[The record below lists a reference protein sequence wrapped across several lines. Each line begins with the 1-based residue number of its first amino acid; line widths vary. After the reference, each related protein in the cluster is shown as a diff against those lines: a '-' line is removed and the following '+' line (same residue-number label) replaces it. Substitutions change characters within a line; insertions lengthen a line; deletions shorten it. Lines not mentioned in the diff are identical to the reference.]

1 MIPLLPLVGA
11 LASGCLRAPTGL
23 EGETQEAG
31 RDPATA
37 AGVSAGVASAV
48 EEKASPPRRV
58 LLVVVD
64 DMSAMS
70 SSMYAED
77 FPEVRFRSAPMPNV
91 EAICESGVRFRQ
103 AWTAPTCAA
112 TRATML
118 TGRHGFRNGTT
129 ELFGNDLDNLPVDEP
144 TLPRLLAQANP
155 SIKTANFGKYNL
167 GHTDENG
174 GDRAPN
180 EMGWSHFSG
189 TLDAAVGDYFSW
201 PRTVDGVTATST
213 TYATTQTVDDTI
225 AWLAEQGPDQPWM
238 VWLAFNAPHAPFH
251 APPSELHDYN
261 LQDGSS
267 PPSGSTNPNEILP
280 YYLAASQAMD
290 TELGRLLRWMRENG
304 QGDTDILFIAD
315 NGAPLEVVEAPM
327 DPTRGKGTV
336 FEGGIH
342 VPFCVSGPSVAQGGR
357 VDDRPV
363 GAVDILATVLDLQGG
378 PAPEVLSDDVFDG
391 QSLAPIL
398 RDPQAELD
406 RDWAYTEGAGGYS
419 AYGAGR
425 AVTQGGD
432 KLIRFTD
439 VGSESLYDLGSDPF
453 EFADELADAESD
465 GDDEREDDDQ
475 AGDDQ
480 EQQQGHAGPQAEDD
494 GRSDSTQVDGAV
506 LRSQAL
512 GDLIDTLTKQ
522 PG

>member
-1 MIPLLPLVGA
+1 MPLPLLAALVSACG
-11 LASGCLRAPTGL
+11 RAPNDMESGAQ
-23 EGETQEAG
+23 ETG

-37 AGVSAGVASAV
+37 AWVSAGVDSAV

-77 FPEVRFRSAPMPNV
+77 FPDVHFRSAPMPNV
-91 EAICESGVRFRQ
+91 EGICESGVRFRQ
-103 AWTAPTCAA
+103 AWSAPICAA
-112 TRATML
+112 SRATMF
-118 TGRHGFRNGTT
+118 TGRHGFRNGGT
-129 ELFGNDLDNLPVDEP
+129 ELLGNDSDHLPVDEP

-155 SIKTANFGKYNL
+155 SIKSASFGKYNL
-167 GHTDENG
+167 GHTDDNG

-180 EMGWSHFSG
+180 EMGWSHFAG
-189 TLDAAVGDYFSW
+189 ALDASVPNYFSW
-201 PRTVDGVTATST
+201 SRTVDGVTDTST

-261 LQDGSS
+261 LRDGSA
-267 PPSGSTNPNEILP
+267 PPTGPLDPDVVLP

-290 TELGRLLRWMRENG
+290 TELGRLLQWMRDNG

-315 NGAPLEVVEAPM
+315 NGSPLEVIESPM
-327 DPTRGKGTV
+327 DPARGKSTV

-363 GAVDILATVLDLQGG
+363 GAVDILATVLDLQGA
-378 PAPEVLSDDVFDG
+378 PAPEELNDAVFDG
-391 QSLAPIL
+391 QSIAPIL
-398 RDPQAELD
+398 RDPQAQLG
-406 RDWAYTEGAGGYS
+406 RDWAFSEGPASPGYS
-419 AYGAGR
+419 PYGAAR
-425 AVTQGGD
+425 ALTQGGD

-439 VGSESLYDLGSDPF
+439 LGEESLYDLTSDPF
-453 EFADELADAESD
+453 EFADRLADAESD
-465 GDDEREDDDQ
+465 GDHDDDHDDEDDQDRQQGRQGPEAEEDREDDSSQIND
-475 AGDDQ
+475 
-480 EQQQGHAGPQAEDD
+480 
-494 GRSDSTQVDGAV
+494 AV
-506 LRSQAL
+506 LRGQAL
-512 GDLIDTLTKQ
+512 GDLIDTLTTQ

>member
-1 MIPLLPLVGA
+1 MLPLLPLVGA
-11 LASGCLRAPTGL
+11 LTSGCLRVPADP

-31 RDPATA
+31 RDPVA
-37 AGVSAGVASAV
+37 AAWVSPGVGSTV
-48 EEKASPPRRV
+48 EEEVPAPRRV

-77 FPEVRFRSAPMPNV
+77 FPEVHFRSASMPNV
-91 EAICESGVRFRQ
+91 EGICESGVRFRQ

-129 ELFGNDLDNLPVDEP
+129 ELMGNDDDNLPVDEP

-155 SIKTANFGKYNL
+155 TIKTANFGKYNL
-167 GHTDENG
+167 GHTEENG

-180 EMGWSHFSG
+180 EMGWSHFAG

-201 PRTVDGVTATST
+201 SRTEDGVTATST

-261 LQDGSS
+261 LEEGSS
-267 PPSGSTNPNEILP
+267 PPSGSSDPDEVLP

-315 NGAPLEVVEAPM
+315 NGAPPEVTESPM

-336 FEGGIH
+336 FEGGVH

-363 GAVDILATVLDLQGG
+363 GAVDLLATVLDLQG
-378 PAPEVLSDDVFDG
+378 APSPEELTDDVFDG

-398 RDPQAELD
+398 RDPQAQLG
-406 RDWAYTEGAGGYS
+406 RDWAYTEGAAGYS
-419 AYGAGR
+419 PYGASQ

-439 VGSESLYDLGSDPF
+439 TAGESLYDVGSDPF
-453 EFADELADAESD
+453 EFADRLAAS
-465 GDDEREDDDQ
+465 DDD
-475 AGDDQ
+475 DDDDDH
-480 EQQQGHAGPQAEDD
+480 QQGRPGPQAEEDHE
-494 GRSDSTQVDGAV
+494 SDSSQINDAV
-506 LRSQAL
+506 LRGQAL
-512 GDLIDTLTKQ
+512 GDLIDTLTTQ